1 MTDILALLARVE
13 AATGP
18 DRELDAVI
26 ASQFRYHPYGS
37 FHWLDR
43 SPEAVYAPT
52 HSGWMGFTLPG
63 EDTPR
68 DTWRSLAYT
77 SSLDATVALVEKMR
91 PGWFFTV
98 SNFSSVIDERPWA
111 DIASRKCI
119 NEEQGHEDQSY
130 LGRGNTPVLAL
141 LAALLRSM
149 IEEEGR

>member
-1 MTDILALLARVE
+1 MTDLTALPALLARVE

-18 DRELDAVI
+18 DRELDAAI
-26 ASQFRYHPYGS
+26 MATFYTLEKRHIGCTCWTGCCPRGR
-37 FHWLDR
+37 HLDTVWIDPATDKWV
-43 SPEAVYAPT
+43 STAA
-52 HSGWMGFTLPG
+52 HGF
-63 EDTPR
+63 
-68 DTWRSLAYT
+68 T

-91 PGWFFTV
+91 PDWFFTV

-119 NEEQGHEDQSY
+119 NEETGYDTQDY
-130 LGRGNTPVLAL
+130 LGRGNTPPLAL